1 MPDIKITS
9 DLNGSVWKIEVAV
22 GACVAEGDTLILI
35 ESMKMEI
42 PVSAPRAGT
51 VKAIFVKE
59 EQQVA
64 EGETLAIMTD

>member
-1 MPDIKITS
+1 MPDVKITS

-22 GACVAEGDTLILI
+22 GARVVEGDTLILI

-64 EGETLAIMTD
+64 EGETLAILTD

>member
-22 GACVAEGDTLILI
+22 GARVAEGDTIILI

-64 EGETLAIMTD
+64 EGETLAILTD

>member
-22 GACVAEGDTLILI
+22 GARVAEGDTLILI